1 MTVQEHRAIIIG
13 AGIGGLCAAIGLRQV
28 GIEADV
34 YEQAAAFGDA
44 GAGLTLWANAIRGL
58 RSLGIPEEA
67 LRGAR
72 VRWST
77 ILEQGGQVL
86 SGLRVE
92 ELETELG
99 APSLAAHRADVH
111 QALLAALPAGTVHTS
126 MVCTG
131 FTQDESGV
139 TARFADGGTAR
150 GDLLVGADG
159 IHSVVRGQLFPEVV
173 LRYAGYPAWRGVTA
187 GDAFARIDRT
197 SETWGRGARFG
208 IVPIGG
214 KRIYW
219 FATGN
224 LPAGVRRDPAEHK
237 ADLLRRFRG
246 WHAPI
251 EELIEATPEDKI
263 LYNDIFDFPPL
274 QHWSQGR
281 VTLLGDAAHP
291 TTPNL
296 GQGACQAIESS
307 IVLARSLA
315 EAADLPAALLRY
327 ERERHPRTAW
337 ITNTSWQLGKVA
349 QLENAWVCGLRDMVM
364 RLAPPAAMRGQ
375 IVKAAGHAV

>member
-139 TARFADGGTAR
+139 TARFANGSTAR

-159 IHSVVRGQLFPEVV
+159 IHSVVRGSFSRRLSCAMPVT
-173 LRYAGYPAWRGVTA
+173 RPGAG
-187 GDAFARIDRT
+187 
-197 SETWGRGARFG
+197 
-208 IVPIGG
+208 
-214 KRIYW
+214 
-219 FATGN
+219 
-224 LPAGVRRDPAEHK
+224 
-237 ADLLRRFRG
+237 
-246 WHAPI
+246 
-251 EELIEATPEDKI
+251 
-263 LYNDIFDFPPL
+263 
-274 QHWSQGR
+274 
-281 VTLLGDAAHP
+281 
-291 TTPNL
+291 
-296 GQGACQAIESS
+296 
-307 IVLARSLA
+307 
-315 EAADLPAALLRY
+315 
-327 ERERHPRTAW
+327 
-337 ITNTSWQLGKVA
+337 
-349 QLENAWVCGLRDMVM
+349 
-364 RLAPPAAMRGQ
+364 
-375 IVKAAGHAV
+375 